1 MKDVLTSSL
10 ADDTGILANQAYR
23 PVVLYINGAY
33 WGIHYIRE
41 KINEGFIAAN
51 ANVSEDSVNL
61 LVANGRV
68 GAGSED
74 YQALLSY
81 IKAHSPLNAEAYR
94 YVCDRMD
101 VTSFADYLI
110 TEMVCGNKDSGNIR
124 WYRSSETDNKWRW
137 ILYDTDITYAA
148 GENWVWFLIDP
159 AGTGT
164 GQNFSTAL
172 INGLLTNGEFRAA
185 VLGTAEVQHAE
196 HLPHRQGDG
205 PHRRTEREAQAGNRP
220 QLCPVGNQ
228 PRLERDGSRDPLV
241 RRKAAGDPQ
250 AGVPGRAGGREI
262 SIYGA
267 AAG

>member
-1 MKDVLTSSL
+1 
-10 ADDTGILANQAYR
+10 
-23 PVVLYINGAY
+23 
-33 WGIHYIRE
+33 
-41 KINEGFIAAN
+41 
-51 ANVSEDSVNL
+51 
-61 LVANGRV
+61 V

-110 TEMVCGNKDSGNIR
+110 TEMYCGNKDSGNIR

-172 INGLLTNGEFRAA
+172 INGLLTSGEFR
-185 VLGTAEVQHAE
+185 
-196 HLPHRQGDG
+196 
-205 PHRRTEREAQAGNRP
+205 
-220 QLCPVGNQ
+220 QLF
-228 PRLERDGSRDPLV
+228 LERLKFNMQNTFRTDKVLARIDELSGKLKPEIARNYARWEISRDWNAMVAGIRSFVEKRPATLKQEFLDARV
-241 RRKAAGDPQ
+241 AAKFQ
-250 AGVPGRAGGREI
+250 YTA
-262 SIYGA
+262 
-267 AAG
+267 